1 MVPWKSLPMPCKEL
15 PPKLMFSQDVHFRD
29 LYQLL
34 KYCDAST
41 PNSYCPTDMA
51 TPTPLQYPWP
61 SQSPVTKGLT
71 PGPAELYLR
80 ASSDWSV
87 HMPLLTIVLSP
98 TSESSSVPSP
108 KDPTRWGG
116 AFILMPEGW
125 WAHVTHTGETLQ
137 PALPH
142 ENSSPLPLRTHHPH
156 PRRFAPSSHHQ
167 LYPEISTHYSLSK
180 GLSHDTLS
188 PTLQPTPLRNH
199 HPYTFN
205 FHSSPLGPRSHVEST
220 SVTLAKAP
228 LHLSWEAGDR
238 QLQRAPLLLGNQCQ
252 EVAMPVT
259 RSGPSQICA
268 APELAAA

>member
-34 KYCDAST
+34 KCCDAST

-61 SQSPVTKGLT
+61 SHSPVTKGLT

-116 AFILMPEGW
+116 AFIQMPEGW

-188 PTLQPTPLRNH
+188 RRR
-199 HPYTFN
+199 
-205 FHSSPLGPRSHVEST
+205 SPAECRACSI
-220 SVTLAKAP
+220 
-228 LHLSWEAGDR
+228 R
-238 QLQRAPLLLGNQCQ
+238 Q
-252 EVAMPVT
+252 
-259 RSGPSQICA
+259 
-268 APELAAA
+268 

>member
-1 MVPWKSLPMPCKEL
+1 M
-15 PPKLMFSQDVHFRD
+15 
-29 LYQLL
+29 L

-61 SQSPVTKGLT
+61 SHSPATKGLT

-108 KDPTRWGG
+108 KDPTHWGG
-116 AFILMPEGW
+116 AFIQIPEGW

-142 ENSSPLPLRTHHPH
+142 ENSAPLPLRTHHPH
-156 PRRFAPSSHHQ
+156 PRRFAPALIISCI
-167 LYPEISTHYSLSK
+167 LKYPLITHSLRVY
-180 GLSHDTLS
+180 HMI
-188 PTLQPTPLRNH
+188 PCPPHWQPTPLRNH

-205 FHSSPLGPRSHVEST
+205 FHSSPLGPRSHVESR

-238 QLQRAPLLLGNQCQ
+238 QLQHAPLLLGNQCQ
-252 EVAMPVT
+252 EAAMPVT